1 MSDFIPKDAID
12 FLKSKKNIPS
22 ENWDDLK
29 QGEHSHAFTVAHSL
43 TADILNDIFGAVNE
57 ALKSGQSF
65 KDFKKNIKPILK
77 QKGWYGGN
85 NDIPKKQKNSYLNW
99 RLKIIYKTNMSTS
112 YQAGRYRKME
122 RLTDSR
128 PYWVYSAVMDE
139 RTRKEHMLL
148 NDKCF
153 RYDDPFWDSHFPPNG
168 WGCRCTVYSVTENQA
183 NRDYDVTTSNDDGTI
198 DGLNVN
204 WEQFCPEE
212 WRYNPGK
219 EKWSPSWEKYEYL
232 KKYIVSKDGE
242 KKTTALDIVKES
254 YREQISQYQM
264 NESEWKNWVSEVTK
278 EDYKPQGFDRLLAV
292 LKKEIEDKTK
302 TDPRLYV
309 TDNKLRHSIRDKKQ
323 KDKPEMILSIEE
335 CRQIWKW
342 IKDPDYILKEKK
354 PKRDYDTYHFIKEED
369 DENVIRLIFKKKFNN
384 CLEFYTSEKINK
396 KSAINEGIY
405 NTIYEKK
412 SK

>member
-85 NDIPKKQKNSYLNW
+85 NDIPKEQKNSYLNW

-183 NRDYDVTTSNDDGTI
+183 NRDYYVTISNDDGTI

-292 LKKEIEDKTK
+292 LK
-302 TDPRLYV
+302 
-309 TDNKLRHSIRDKKQ
+309 
-323 KDKPEMILSIEE
+323 
-335 CRQIWKW
+335 
-342 IKDPDYILKEKK
+342 
-354 PKRDYDTYHFIKEED
+354 
-369 DENVIRLIFKKKFNN
+369 
-384 CLEFYTSEKINK
+384 
-396 KSAINEGIY
+396 
-405 NTIYEKK
+405 
-412 SK
+412 